1 MFSAPNLKALQAPPP
16 HFRGRSQM
24 DKVATGVAMVSSAAT
39 GVEADEGGSSL
50 PSPRTGI
57 KLRSEIGEGESSF
70 SGVFST

>member
-1 MFSAPNLKALQAPPP
+1 MFSAPNLEALQAPPP

-24 DKVATGVAMVSSAAT
+24 DKVAMVSSAAT

>member
-16 HFRGRSQM
+16 HFSGRSQM

-39 GVEADEGGSSL
+39 CVKADEGGSSL

-57 KLRSEIGEGESSF
+57 KLRSEIEEGESSF